1 MNLSILER
9 LVVLKVLPKE
19 GDYATLKIL
28 TALRLA
34 LSFSEE
40 ETKAWGIT
48 SDPATGRT
56 EWKDDTAEA
65 DIPIGEKATD
75 IIVDGLK
82 RLSREKKLPLEA
94 MSIYE
99 KFIPTTE

>member
-9 LVVLKVLPKE
+9 LVLLKVLPKE
-19 GDYATLKIL
+19 GDYASLKIL
-28 TALRLA
+28 TGLRLA

-40 ETKAWGIT
+40 ETKAWTII
-48 SDPATGRT
+48 SDAATGRT
-56 EWKDDTAEA
+56 EWKENGEA

-75 IIVDGLK
+75 IIVDSLK
-82 RLSREKKLPLEA
+82 HLSREKKLPLEA

>member
-9 LVVLKVLPKE
+9 LVVSKVLPKE

-40 ETKAWGIT
+40 ELKAWGIT
-48 SDPATGRT
+48 SDLETGRT
-56 EWKDDTAEA
+56 EWKENGEA

-82 RLSREKKLPLEA
+82 RLSKEKKLPLEA